1 MNGQRR
7 GRPARQK
14 GLGEKLYS
22 FVVYTDSHVNQS
34 ETESMS
40 PHQVNKLANGR
51 HRFVLNRINEI
62 EPAFAIHLGDLVHPV
77 PVMGIYADAA
87 RRFHEQATELLC
99 PLHFIP
105 GNHDIGD
112 KPIRWG
118 PAEIVSDESV
128 ALWRK
133 HFGPDYSS
141 FGHQGCRFV
150 LINAETI
157 NSGLAAEYEQR
168 AWLEAELEAYA
179 SDRIFVAIHYPPF
192 VYRADE
198 LEYYDNLAEP
208 GRSWLLRLFR
218 KFNVEAV
225 FAGHVHNFW
234 YHRIGE
240 TAFYILPSITFVR
253 HDYSEM
259 YRVPAGREAGRN
271 DAAKLGYFVVDVH
284 EHGHA
289 CHPMRTNGERLEPDA
304 PLPEK
309 REKVSPLH
317 PALNV
322 RDNFGFDLRQPWAE
336 VVEIPPSGGLDE
348 FARKIVRNDY
358 PLLALWEMGVRKLR
372 VPFQDLLDARLR
384 DRMRDM
390 QGLGM
395 GFTIFSYKIPAF
407 ELLETLIAHGD
418 LVDSWELAVPPEEIE
433 ATLEKL
439 RPLRSECE
447 VPIYLSRLRSKDDM
461 ETDGQ
466 RYYHVINHG
475 YVAGERAMVEELAA
489 NALFREVASGFV
501 FRIPRERACWDEIIA
516 IGDMARDLDIR
527 ASVHVRLAT
536 SNPAAEACDDL
547 ENANQIA
554 EALTA
559 SLTQP
564 HINVFLDTFADVDR
578 GYFVRTGVVDRR
590 FNPRLG
596 LQVVRYLLAAFAA
609 QTGSLRPLSRM
620 ETEDCSSFA
629 IGGHDGII
637 MLVLPKGS
645 TSAIPLPE
653 SELLKDSTSSQ
664 GSITSLETGEI
675 RQVSIERLE
684 NSGIRMMETGP
695 CEVPFLLRVSR
706 VSTETSA
713 AVEAEFN
720 AA

>member
-1 MNGQRR
+1 MKEERQGP
-7 GRPARQK
+7 PADDGAMGK
-14 GLGEKLYS
+14 KLYS

-40 PHQVNKLANGR
+40 PHEVNKLANAR
-51 HRFVLNRINEI
+51 HRFVLSRINEI

-87 RRFHEQATELLC
+87 ARFHEQVAELRC

-118 PAEIVSDESV
+118 PAEAVSDESV

-141 FGHQGCRFV
+141 FGHQGCRFI
-150 LINAETI
+150 LINAEII
-157 NSGLAAEYEQR
+157 NSGLGAEHEQR
-168 AWLEAELEAYA
+168 AWLEAELEQHDC
-179 SDRIFVAIHYPPF
+179 DRIFVAIHYPPF

-198 LEYYDNLAEP
+198 LEYYDNIAEP
-208 GRSWLLRLFR
+208 GRSWLLQLFR
-218 KFNVEAV
+218 KFGVEAV

-234 YHRIGE
+234 YHRIDQ
-240 TAFYILPSITFVR
+240 TAFYVLPSITFVR

-259 YRVPAGREAGRN
+259 YRVPAGPEAGRN
-271 DAAKLGYFVVDVH
+271 DAVKLGYFIVDVH

-289 CHPMRTNGERLEPDA
+289 CHPIRTNGERLEPDA
-304 PLPEK
+304 PLPQK
-309 REKVSPLH
+309 QVRVSPLH
-317 PALNV
+317 PSLNE

-358 PLLALWEMGVRKLR
+358 PLLALWEMGVRNLR
-372 VPFQDLLDARLR
+372 VPFQDLMDARLR
-384 DRMRDM
+384 DRIRDLQALAMR
-390 QGLGM
+390 
-395 GFTIFSYKIPAF
+395 FTIFSYKLPSCEF
-407 ELLETLIAHGD
+407 LETLVAHGD
-418 LVDSWELAVPPEEIE
+418 LVDGWELAVPPEEIE
-433 ATLEKL
+433 ETLHKL
-439 RPLRSECE
+439 RPLRTESD

-475 YVAGERAMVEELAA
+475 YVGGERAMVEELAA
-489 NALFREVASGFV
+489 SELFREVAGGIV

-516 IGDMARDLDIR
+516 IGEMARNLDIK

-536 SNPAAEACDDL
+536 SNPAAEACDDR
-547 ENANQIA
+547 ENADRIA

-596 LQVVRYLLAAFAA
+596 LQIVRNLTAALAA
-609 QTGSLRPLSRM
+609 QSGPLRPLGRS
-620 ETEDCSSFA
+620 ENGEGTSFA
-629 IGGHDGII
+629 IGGQDGACV
-637 MLVLPKGS
+637 LVLPNGS
-645 TSAIPLPE
+645 SRAIPLPE
-653 SELLKDSTSSQ
+653 SDLLDSICNE
-664 GSITSLETGEI
+664 GSITNLETGES
-675 RQVSIERLE
+675 RQVSLERPEGNGVLVIVSEPLE
-684 NSGIRMMETGP
+684 A
-695 CEVPFLLRVSR
+695 PFLLRDSR
-706 VSTETSA
+706 KPSA
-713 AVEAEFN
+713 ATATAEVDFRI
-720 AA
+720 A